1 MPPCGDPAA
10 VFRGPRGALR
20 GGGLRW
26 RGGLLGRILKFFLNF
41 GSSRCALNP
50 GAALLRGLWPLGWP
64 RDVPASGPPTACQLQ
79 AEQGRLD
86 FQKSHRPR
94 AGEAWGEG
102 PCRVHGTERAAGTEG
117 PAGQLGL
124 LLAESQGQSGERR
137 QGSARHRWENWES
150 TLSKV
155 TEFAGKEQTLPCE
168 PLLSVQSLSRVRL
181 FASWIKLIHVHSVGD
196 ANQPSHR
203 LSSPSLAFS
212 LSQHQGLFQ

>member
-1 MPPCGDPAA
+1 M
-10 VFRGPRGALR
+10 FRGPRGALR

-26 RGGLLGRILKFFLNF
+26 RGGLLGRILKFFLNL

-102 PCRVHGTERAAGTEG
+102 PGASMVQREPQERRGQRASWAYCSLNPKVRAGNDARDQPDTDG
-117 PAGQLGL
+117 RTGRARCPRSLS
-124 LLAESQGQSGERR
+124 LLAR
-137 QGSARHRWENWES
+137 
-150 TLSKV
+150 SKPYRV
-155 TEFAGKEQTLPCE
+155 SPYFQF
-168 PLLSVQSLSRVRL
+168 SR
-181 FASWIKLIHVHSVGD
+181 SVGSD
-196 ANQPSHR
+196 S
-203 LSSPSLAFS
+203 
-212 LSQHQGLFQ
+212 